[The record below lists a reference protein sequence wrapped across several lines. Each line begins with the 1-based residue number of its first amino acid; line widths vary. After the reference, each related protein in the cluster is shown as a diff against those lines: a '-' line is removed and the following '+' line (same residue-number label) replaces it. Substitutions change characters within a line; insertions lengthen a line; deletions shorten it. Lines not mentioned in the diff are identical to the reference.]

1 MSVISQVVQEALA
14 TGYLSIESENQLRS
28 LLKNPYGQEDF
39 YAFRQLQQATM
50 MGNVKQ
56 ESRELLCGSQLARR

>member
-1 MSVISQVVQEALA
+1 MSVISQVVQEALT

-28 LLKNPYGQEDF
+28 LLQNPYGQEDF
-39 YAFRQLQQATM
+39 HAFRQLQMAAM

-56 ESRELLCGSQLARR
+56 ESRELLCGSQISSQ